1 MFHRI
6 IAPLATA
13 ALAAGT
19 PVRAQVAPEGTS
31 GYVDVAGAR
40 LHYVSHGQGP
50 LIIFLHGF
58 PEFWYAWRDQLAE
71 FGRDHR
77 AVAVDMRG
85 FNLSSKPSAV
95 DEYRISTL
103 VADLGALADHFEAR
117 KFVLVAH
124 DWGGAVAWMFAVA
137 HPDRV
142 EKLVIIN
149 SPHPA
154 LFARELAQNPAQ
166 REASQ
171 YMLAFREPTAEATY
185 SADNFAALRDL
196 VRDLFTASHFTS
208 VDSAAYLAA
217 WSQPGALTGGFNYY
231 RASRVVP
238 PSVTSLQTV
247 PPSMPPAQMRVMVP
261 TLVIWGE
268 RDRYLVPQN
277 LVGLEQLVPDLRIKR
292 IPDAT
297 HWVVHERPAEVN
309 ALIREF
315 IR

>member
-1 MFHRI
+1 M
-6 IAPLATA
+6 
-13 ALAAGT
+13 
-19 PVRAQVAPEGTS
+19 
-31 GYVDVAGAR
+31 
-40 LHYVSHGQGP
+40 SHGQGP